1 MSISGALFERKRFS
15 FGNLTHVVFWT
26 KGELFYKNLLKRSVL
41 QLKFRNP
48 QNPDKKRFHNSG
60 KTTSNSRRKNRLNR
74 LLYRLL
80 DAISR
85 GTKEIRAF
93 LEETL
98 LFKTVL
104 V

>member
-60 KTTSNSRRKNRLNR
+60 KTTSNSRRNK
-74 LLYRLL
+74 
-80 DAISR
+80 
-85 GTKEIRAF
+85 
-93 LEETL
+93 
-98 LFKTVL
+98 KTD
-104 V
+104 

>member
-26 KGELFYKNLLKRSVL
+26 KGELFYKKEVSAPTEISESTKSG
-41 QLKFRNP
+41 QEKISQFRKN
-48 QNPDKKRFHNSG
+48 NFEF
-60 KTTSNSRRKNRLNR
+60 TTEQKNRLNK

>member
-26 KGELFYKNLLKRSVL
+26 KGELFYKKEFSAPIEISEST
-41 QLKFRNP
+41 K
-48 QNPDKKRFHNSG
+48 SG
-60 KTTSNSRRKNRLNR
+60 QQKISQFRKNNFKFTTEQKTRLNR

-80 DAISR
+80 DEIFRS
-85 GTKEIRAF
+85 TKEIRAF